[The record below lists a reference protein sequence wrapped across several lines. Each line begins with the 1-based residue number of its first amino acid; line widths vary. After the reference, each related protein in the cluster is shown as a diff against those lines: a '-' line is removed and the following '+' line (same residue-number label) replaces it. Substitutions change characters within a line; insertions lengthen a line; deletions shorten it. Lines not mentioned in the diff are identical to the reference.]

1 MLLLRKWSTGTHIR
15 ACSQYGTH
23 GTEHDKCY
31 KVEQLSKYF
40 TSHCFLFTEY
50 FQLSNHLIDKLH
62 FCRQIR
68 HETGVERLDMRIGIH
83 TGYVLCGVIGQL
95 KWQYDIWS
103 DDVTVANHME
113 ASGRPGFVIQ

>member
-1 MLLLRKWSTGTHIR
+1 MFNDKNIKSTH
-15 ACSQYGTH
+15 Y
-23 GTEHDKCY
+23 
-31 KVEQLSKYF
+31 
-40 TSHCFLFTEY
+40 
-50 FQLSNHLIDKLH
+50 
-62 FCRQIR
+62 RQIR

-113 ASGRPGFVIQ
+113 ASGKPGQVLFLHFLQNLICINLALIFFQSACNLILQ